1 MKRYRLLLFIVSIF
15 LCRVHKTFA
24 QALPVGTPVIE
35 DYYRRMQLLGTI
47 DSGVSFTI
55 RPISPSQSFNIKNIY
70 RPDSISNSIDDQP
83 HGRFVF
89 AGKQGLLQIL
99 PVTWQN
105 QVNTNHP
112 YGWNDGA
119 MIPAR
124 GYQTMLSGG
133 FYLKY
138 GPLSVQLR
146 PEFVYAQNLNF
157 NGYDI
162 NRSDEDLRKYYSY
175 YSMIDKPER
184 FGSNS
189 FQKFFFGQS
198 SIRLTV
204 GPISAG
210 LSNENIWWGPGINNS
225 LILGNNAPGFE
236 HVTLNTVR
244 PVKTYIGSFEG
255 QILGGYLKSS
265 GYNLMNTTTTSNGTS
280 LLTTKNPG
288 NRYFTGLNINYHPK
302 WITGLTLGLTR
313 TFNAYKSDITSFK
326 DYFPFFT
333 PYEKAT
339 VGEAGDAFARDQY
352 TSLYTRWL
360 FVKAHAEIYFE
371 YGLNDNSYNYKDFI
385 GSPDHSR
392 AYLVGMRK
400 MIKLNNYRDQYILVS
415 GQVTQ
420 LSQSVDRLVR
430 DAGTWYVHSGVLQGH
445 TNQGQVLGAGTGPGG
460 NLQSFD
466 VSWVQG
472 IKKLGVTFERYEHD
486 VDFTRSMFPDINGN
500 SRKWVDF
507 AFGLQGEWVYK
518 NLLFDATLK
527 GIQSLNYEWI
537 LKDYNPAN
545 YYIPHNDVFNC
556 HLKLGVTYR
565 F

>member
-1 MKRYRLLLFIVSIF
+1 MKRYYLLMFIALISI
-15 LCRVHKTFA
+15 CRVDKISA

-35 DYYRRMQLLGTI
+35 DYYRRMQLLGKI
-47 DSGVSFTI
+47 DSNVSFTV
-55 RPISPSQSFNIKNIY
+55 RPINPVQLFNIKNIY
-70 RPDSISNSIDDQP
+70 RPDSVENDFQT
-83 HGRFVF
+83 HGQFTF

-99 PVTWQN
+99 PINWQN

-138 GPLSVQLR
+138 GPLSIQLR
-146 PEFVYAQNLNF
+146 PEFVYAQNSKF
-157 NGYDI
+157 DGFDK
-162 NRSDEDLRKYYSY
+162 NRTDDDLKKYYSY
-175 YSMIDKPER
+175 YSMIDRPER
-184 FGSNS
+184 FGTSS
-189 FQKFFFGQS
+189 YQKLFLGQS

-210 LSNENIWWGPGINNS
+210 LSNENIWWGPGISNS
-225 LILGNNAPGFE
+225 LLLGNNAPGFE
-236 HVTLNTVR
+236 HVTLNTIR
-244 PVKTYIGSFEG
+244 PIQTYIGSFEG
-255 QILGGYLKSS
+255 QILGGYLKAS
-265 GYNLMNTTTTSNGTS
+265 GYNLMNVTSTSDGTS
-280 LLTTKNPG
+280 LLTQKNPSD
-288 NRYFTGLNINYHPK
+288 RYFTGLNINYHPK

-313 TFNAYKSDITSFK
+313 TFNAYKSDVTSIK

-333 PYEKAT
+333 PYKKVT
-339 VGEAGDAFARDQY
+339 VGEAGDAFNRDQY
-352 TSLYTRWL
+352 TSMYARWL
-360 FVKAHAEIYFE
+360 FTKAHAEIYFE
-371 YGLNDNSYNYKDFI
+371 YGLNDNAYNYKDLL

-415 GQVTQ
+415 GEITQ

-430 DAGTWYVHSGVLQGH
+430 DAGTWYVHGGVLQGH
-445 TNQGQVLGAGTGPGG
+445 TNRGQVLGAGTGPGG
-460 NLQSFD
+460 NLQSFN

-472 IKKLGVTFERYEHD
+472 IKKLGFTFERYEHD
-486 VDFTRSMFPDINGN
+486 VDFTRAVFPDINGN

-507 AFGLQGEWVYK
+507 AFGLQGEWAYK

-527 GIQSLNYEWI
+527 GIRSLNYEWV
-537 LKDYNPAN
+537 LKDYDPAN

-556 HLKLGVTYR
+556 HLRLGVTYR

>member
-1 MKRYRLLLFIVSIF
+1 MKRYYLLMFIALISI
-15 LCRVHKTFA
+15 CRVDKISA

-35 DYYRRMQLLGTI
+35 DYYRRMQLLGKI
-47 DSGVSFTI
+47 DSNVSFTV
-55 RPISPSQSFNIKNIY
+55 RPINPVQLFNIKNIY
-70 RPDSISNSIDDQP
+70 RPDSVENDFQT
-83 HGRFVF
+83 HGQFTF

-99 PVTWQN
+99 PINWQN

-138 GPLSVQLR
+138 GPLSIQLR
-146 PEFVYAQNLNF
+146 PEFVYAQNSKF
-157 NGYDI
+157 DGFDK
-162 NRSDEDLRKYYSY
+162 NRTDDDLKKYYSY
-175 YSMIDKPER
+175 YSMIDRPER
-184 FGSNS
+184 FGTSS
-189 FQKFFFGQS
+189 YQKLFLGQS

-210 LSNENIWWGPGINNS
+210 LSNENIWWGPGISNS
-225 LILGNNAPGFE
+225 LLLGNNAPGFE
-236 HVTLNTVR
+236 HVTLNTIR
-244 PVKTYIGSFEG
+244 PIQTYIGSFEG
-255 QILGGYLKSS
+255 QILGGYLKAS
-265 GYNLMNTTTTSNGTS
+265 GYNLMNVTSTSDGTS
-280 LLTTKNPG
+280 LLTQKNPSD
-288 NRYFTGLNINYHPK
+288 RYFTGLNINYHPK

-313 TFNAYKSDITSFK
+313 TFNAYKSDVTSVK

-333 PYEKAT
+333 PYKKVT
-339 VGEAGDAFARDQY
+339 VGEAGDAFNRDQY
-352 TSLYTRWL
+352 TSMYARWL
-360 FVKAHAEIYFE
+360 FTKAHAEIYFE
-371 YGLNDNSYNYKDFI
+371 YGLNDNAYNYKDLL

-415 GQVTQ
+415 GEITQ

-430 DAGTWYVHSGVLQGH
+430 DAGTWYVHGGVLQGH
-445 TNQGQVLGAGTGPGG
+445 TNRGQVLGAGTGPGG
-460 NLQSFD
+460 NLQSFN

-472 IKKLGVTFERYEHD
+472 IKKLGFTFERYEHD
-486 VDFTRSMFPDINGN
+486 VDFTRAVFPDINGN

-507 AFGLQGEWVYK
+507 AFGLQGEWAYK

-527 GIQSLNYEWI
+527 GIRSLNYEWV
-537 LKDYNPAN
+537 LKDYDPAN

-556 HLKLGVTYR
+556 HLRLGVTYR

>member
-1 MKRYRLLLFIVSIF
+1 MKRYYLLMFIALISI
-15 LCRVHKTFA
+15 CRVDKISA

-35 DYYRRMQLLGTI
+35 DYYRRMQLLGKI
-47 DSGVSFTI
+47 DSNVSFTV
-55 RPISPSQSFNIKNIY
+55 RPINPVQLFNIKNIY
-70 RPDSISNSIDDQP
+70 RPDSVENDFQT
-83 HGRFVF
+83 HGQFTF

-99 PVTWQN
+99 PINWQN

-138 GPLSVQLR
+138 GPLSIQLR
-146 PEFVYAQNLNF
+146 PDFVYAQNSKF
-157 NGYDI
+157 DGFDK
-162 NRSDEDLRKYYSY
+162 NRTDDDLKKYYSY
-175 YSMIDKPER
+175 YSMIDRPER
-184 FGSNS
+184 FGTSS
-189 FQKFFFGQS
+189 YQKLFLGQS

-210 LSNENIWWGPGINNS
+210 LSNENIWWGPGISNS
-225 LILGNNAPGFE
+225 LLLGNNAPGFE
-236 HVTLNTVR
+236 HVTLNTIR
-244 PVKTYIGSFEG
+244 PIQTYIGSFEG
-255 QILGGYLKSS
+255 QILGGYLKAS
-265 GYNLMNTTTTSNGTS
+265 GYNLMNVSSTSDGTS
-280 LLTTKNPG
+280 LLTQKNPSD
-288 NRYFTGLNINYHPK
+288 RYFTGLNINYHPK

-313 TFNAYKSDITSFK
+313 TFNAYKSDVTSVK

-333 PYEKAT
+333 PYKKVT
-339 VGEAGDAFARDQY
+339 VGEAGDAFNRDQY
-352 TSLYTRWL
+352 TSMYARWL
-360 FVKAHAEIYFE
+360 FTKAHAEIYFE
-371 YGLNDNSYNYKDFI
+371 YGLNDNAYNYKDLL

-415 GQVTQ
+415 GEITQ

-430 DAGTWYVHSGVLQGH
+430 DAGTWYVHGGVLQGH
-445 TNQGQVLGAGTGPGG
+445 TNRGQVLGAGTGPGG
-460 NLQSFD
+460 NLQSFN

-472 IKKLGVTFERYEHD
+472 IKKLGFTFERYEHD
-486 VDFTRSMFPDINGN
+486 VDFTRAVFPDINGN

-507 AFGLQGEWVYK
+507 AFGLQGEWAYK

-527 GIQSLNYEWI
+527 GIRSLNYEWV
-537 LKDYNPAN
+537 LKDYDPAN

-556 HLKLGVTYR
+556 HLRLGVTYR